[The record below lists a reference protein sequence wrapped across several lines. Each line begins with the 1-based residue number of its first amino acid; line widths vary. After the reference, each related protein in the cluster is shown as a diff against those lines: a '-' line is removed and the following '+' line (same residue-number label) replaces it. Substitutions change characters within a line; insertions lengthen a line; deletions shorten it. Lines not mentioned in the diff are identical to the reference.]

1 MCSLNGFFGTNLQN
15 KNRRFREIGFTLVE
29 LVIVIVLLG
38 LLAVAA
44 LPRFLDITDQ
54 AQTATVE
61 GVAGGFATGAA
72 LVRAQWIADGNSF
85 GTAGTL
91 VIVDGGQI
99 LTNENGWPAQ
109 TSAGDASYNSQTAA
123 DCLEVWNFVM
133 QNPPRAT
140 IGTIAKNDSYLV
152 SAMSSSPNSCVFTLI
167 VNGKEDSMDR
177 NFVYN
182 LATGQVEVNL
192 P

>member
-1 MCSLNGFFGTNLQN
+1 MWQQAMFFDSGKI
-15 KNRRFREIGFTLVE
+15 KNRRRRESGFTLVE

-54 AQTATVE
+54 AQTAAVE
-61 GVAGGFATGAA
+61 GVAGGFTMGTA
-72 LVRAQWIADGNSF
+72 LVRAQWMADGNGF
-85 GTAGTL
+85 GSAGT
-91 VIVDGGQI
+91 VVTVDGGDI

-109 TSAGDASYNSQTAA
+109 TSAGDASFNSQTAA

-140 IGTIAKNDSYLV
+140 IGSIANNDNYLV
-152 SAMSSSPNSCVFTLI
+152 SALSSSPNICVFTLI
-167 VNGKEDSMDR
+167 VNGEEDPLDR
-177 NFVYN
+177 NFDYN
-182 LATGQVEVNL
+182 LATGQVLVNL